1 MKRTLMSCAVA
12 SLLVSGSALA
22 AWPEKP
28 IQIIVPWGAGGN
40 TDTVARLVAEGL
52 QKELKVNVNVV
63 NRTGGAGVVGHDAI
77 AKAKADG
84 YTPNCDGRNHHD
96 APSGDDGVNV
106 SELHANYTA
115 GSESGRRA
123 SRSKFAVRK
132 YRPDDRLH
140 QGESR

>member
-52 QKELKVNVNVV
+52 QKRVE
-63 NRTGGAGVVGHDAI
+63 
-77 AKAKADG
+77 
-84 YTPNCDGRNHHD
+84 
-96 APSGDDGVNV
+96 
-106 SELHANYTA
+106 SECQ
-115 GSESGRRA
+115 R
-123 SRSKFAVRK
+123 
-132 YRPDDRLH
+132 
-140 QGESR
+140 GESHGRCWGGWP

>member
-12 SLLVSGSALA
+12 SLLVSGSVLA

-63 NRTGGAGVVGHDAI
+63 NRTGRCWGGW
-77 AKAKADG
+77 
-84 YTPNCDGRNHHD
+84 P
-96 APSGDDGVNV
+96 
-106 SELHANYTA
+106 
-115 GSESGRRA
+115 
-123 SRSKFAVRK
+123 
-132 YRPDDRLH
+132 
-140 QGESR
+140 

>member
-63 NRTGGAGVVGHDAI
+63 NRTGGAGWLAMMPLRKLKRMAI
-77 AKAKADG
+77 
-84 YTPNCDGRNHHD
+84 PW
-96 APSGDDGVNV
+96 
-106 SELHANYTA
+106 EL
-115 GSESGRRA
+115 RR
-123 SRSKFAVRK
+123 
-132 YRPDDRLH
+132 
-140 QGESR
+140 